1 MSHNEPITRS
11 SGNVFADLGFE
22 APATELAKAE
32 LAHAISRII
41 ALNGWTQEE
50 AARQMAID
58 QPKVS
63 AIVRGRLGGF
73 SLDRLLR
80 LMNQMDYAVDVTL
93 RRVDENDE
101 AGIDVRLLAPAIR
114 QVR

>member
-1 MSHNEPITRS
+1 MDHNEPITKS
-11 SGNVFADLGFE
+11 SGNVYADLGFE

-32 LAHAISRII
+32 LAHAISRIV

-50 AARQMAID
+50 AARQMGID

-63 AIVRGRLGGF
+63 AILRGRLSGF

-80 LMNQMDYAVDVTL
+80 LLNQLNYTVDVTL
-93 RRVDENDE
+93 RRVEESSE
-101 AGIDVRLLAPAIR
+101 ARIDVRLLEPAAR
-114 QVR
+114 

>member
-1 MSHNEPITRS
+1 MDHNEPITKS
-11 SGNVFADLGFE
+11 SGNVYADLGFE

-32 LAHAISRII
+32 LAHAISRIV

-50 AARQMAID
+50 AASQMGID

-63 AIVRGRLGGF
+63 AIMRGRLGGF

-80 LMNQMDYAVDVTL
+80 LLNQMDYAVDVTL
-93 RRVDENDE
+93 RRVEERGE
-101 AGIDVRLLAPAIR
+101 AGIDVRLLEPAMR
-114 QVR
+114 

>member
-1 MSHNEPITRS
+1 MNNDETIEKS

-41 ALNGWTQEE
+41 DANGWTQEE
-50 AARQMAID
+50 AARRMAID

-63 AIVRGRLGGF
+63 AIVRGRLAGF
-73 SLDRLLR
+73 SFDRLLR
-80 LMNQMDYAVDVTL
+80 LLNQMDYAVDVTL
-93 RRVDENDE
+93 RKGDSDET
-101 AGIDVRLLAPAIR
+101 AGINVRLLEPVPR
-114 QVR
+114 